1 MSALIKERP
10 SADAVLAKAVLAAR
24 EQLGLTQLE
33 LAGIVGVDRSAISRW
48 KTQGLRVDSKTGE
61 LALLLVRVY
70 RALYALFGGQQEDM
84 RHFLRT
90 PQPSPGGRA
99 AGTDGTGAGPGSC
112 AGIPRCDPR
121 QGLMPG
127 APVRGLRLSRKGWQP
142 EATRLAEW
150 RLRCRYAGIRHHR
163 KRGAEGER
171 DLATVQG

>member
-70 RALYALFGGQQEDM
+70 RALYALFGGHQQY
-84 RHFLRT
+84 FCKLLY
-90 PQPSPGGRA
+90 
-99 AGTDGTGAGPGSC
+99 
-112 AGIPRCDPR
+112 I
-121 QGLMPG
+121 L
-127 APVRGLRLSRKGWQP
+127 L
-142 EATRLAEW
+142 
-150 RLRCRYAGIRHHR
+150 I
-163 KRGAEGER
+163 
-171 DLATVQG
+171 